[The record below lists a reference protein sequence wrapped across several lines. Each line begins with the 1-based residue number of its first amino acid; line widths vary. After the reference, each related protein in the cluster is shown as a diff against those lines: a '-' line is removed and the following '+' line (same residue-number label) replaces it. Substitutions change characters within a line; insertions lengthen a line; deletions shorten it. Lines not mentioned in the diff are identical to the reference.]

1 MDTNEL
7 LYSILTLMP
16 EKSGTAG
23 QSAEQRTLEI
33 IASMV
38 AGVPNSINLPQ
49 LKIKTGVSTGKNDNP
64 MTVVLVQEV

>member
-38 AGVPNSINLPQ
+38 AGVPNSINLA
-49 LKIKTGVSTGKNDNP
+49 
-64 MTVVLVQEV
+64 